1 MTMQMSKK
9 VFMHFMLAMGAIFFA
24 ASLATVSSTSA
35 YAQEQK
41 ASEKRTVKVPAMRSR
56 VYDQL
61 ARAQSAAD
69 EDNVSEAIEI
79 LDVVQSKINSMNSYE
94 IAMMHNFYGFIYYAD
109 EDFDNAIQSF
119 ENVVAQDAI
128 PETLKQTTLFSLAQ
142 LHLMRGNFAA
152 SIEALDRWEANNTGA
167 VPPKNLVIKAQA
179 YYQNKQYAEAAEFI
193 TAAVQGH
200 EAEGMLPDEGWLILQ
215 RAVYYELKQPK
226 KVKDVILKLLR
237 LYEDPKYWIQLA
249 GMYGELEMEQEQFAI
264 MEAAY
269 QQGYVE
275 SASDTFNMAQLY
287 YFHQA
292 PYKCAR
298 LMESAIDNGT
308 LESNLRNLKFLS
320 QCWTQAKENEKAVPV
335 MQAAATMSDNGDL
348 DAQLGQIYL
357 NLEQW
362 DDAIEAS
369 QTALEKGDLSSQG
382 TAHLVLGMAY
392 YNKRRFVDALN
403 QLAEA
408 EKHTGS
414 RGMAQQWRRY
424 VEGEKRSY
432 ETIQADLSS

>member
-1 MTMQMSKK
+1 MTMLTSNKLFKQILIALSAMIVLTSVLAISSVK
-9 VFMHFMLAMGAIFFA
+9 V
-24 ASLATVSSTSA
+24 V
-35 YAQEQK
+35 AQEQK

-69 EDNVSEAIEI
+69 EGEVSEAIEI
-79 LDVVQSKINSMNSYE
+79 LDVVQSKMNSMNSYE
-94 IAMMHNFYGFIYYAD
+94 IAMMYNFYGFIYYAD

-119 ENVVAQDAI
+119 ENVVAQEAI
-128 PETLKQTTLFSLAQ
+128 PETLQQTTLFSLAQ

-152 SIEALDRWEANNTGA
+152 SIDALERWEANNSGA

-179 YYQNKQYAEAAEFI
+179 YYQNKQYPEAAEYI
-193 TAAVQGH
+193 TTAIENH

-215 RAVYYELKQPK
+215 RAVYYELKQPE

-249 GMYGELEMEQEQFAI
+249 GMYGELEMETEQFAI

-269 QQGYVE
+269 QQGYIE

-298 LMESAIDNGT
+298 LMESAIDTGT
-308 LESNLRNLKFLS
+308 LERNLRNLKFLS

-335 MQAAATMSDNGDL
+335 IQAAASMSDNGDL

-369 QTALEKGDLSSQG
+369 QTALEKGDLTSQG

-403 QLAEA
+403 ELAEA
-408 EKHTGS
+408 EKHSGS
-414 RGMAQQWRRY
+414 RGMAQQWKRY

-432 ETIQADLSS
+432 DTIQAELSS

>member
-1 MTMQMSKK
+1 MQNIYLTILKPLC
-9 VFMHFMLAMGAIFFA
+9 LA
-24 ASLATVSSTSA
+24 LLLSTSSA
-35 YAQEQK
+35 SVFVVADANAQEQK

-61 ARAQSAAD
+61 ARAQTAAD
-69 EDNVSEAIEI
+69 EDKVAEAIEI
-79 LDVVQSKINSMNSYE
+79 LDVVKSKMNSMNSYE
-94 IAMMHNFYGFIYYAD
+94 IAMMYNFYGFIYYGN
-109 EDFDNAIQSF
+109 EDFDNAIASF
-119 ENVVAQDAI
+119 EDVVAQDAI
-128 PETLKQTTLFSLAQ
+128 PETLRQTTLFSLSQ
-142 LHLMRGNFAA
+142 LHLMRGNYADSIAA
-152 SIEALDRWEANNTGA
+152 LERWEANHKGS

-179 YYQNKQYAEAAEFI
+179 YYQNKQYPEAEGYI
-193 TAAVQGH
+193 TAAIAGH

-215 RAVYYELKQPK
+215 RAIFYELKQPE

-249 GMYGELEMEQEQFAI
+249 GMYGELEMEQEQYAI

-269 QQGYVE
+269 QQGYIQ
-275 SASDTFNMAQLY
+275 SASDVFNLAQLY

-292 PYKCAR
+292 PFKCAR
-298 LMESAIDNGT
+298 LMESALDDGT
-308 LESNLRNLKFLS
+308 LERNLRNLKFLS

-335 MQAAATMSDNGDL
+335 MQAAADLSDSGDL

-362 DDAIEAS
+362 DDAIAS
-369 QTALEKGDLSSQG
+369 IQVALEKGDLSNQG

-392 YNKRRFVDALN
+392 YNKRRFVEALN
-403 QLAEA
+403 ELAEA
-408 EKHTGS
+408 EKHSSS
-414 RGMAQQWRRY
+414 RGMAQQWKRY

-432 ETIQADLSS
+432 DTIQAELSS